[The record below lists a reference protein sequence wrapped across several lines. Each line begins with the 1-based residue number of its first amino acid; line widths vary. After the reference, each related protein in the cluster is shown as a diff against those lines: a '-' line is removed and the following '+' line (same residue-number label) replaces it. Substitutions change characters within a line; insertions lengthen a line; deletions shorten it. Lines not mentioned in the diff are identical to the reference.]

1 MRSKFLTF
9 FAEECNARG
18 IDTLPYDDGRPE
30 WRMEFRTVTVG
41 GVNLTIEPVD
51 ESAQSELATGLFI
64 LNLSTLFA
72 VILPDVAERFQAAA
86 LAAYAR
92 LQECLKAAAETE
104 GVQP

>member
-1 MRSKFLTF
+1 MRSKFLTY

-18 IDTLPYDDGRPE
+18 LDTLPFDDGRPE
-30 WRMEFRTVTVG
+30 WRMEFRTALTA

-51 ESAQSELATGLFI
+51 DSAQSELATGLFI

-72 VILPDVAERFQAAA
+72 VILPDIAERFQGAAV
-86 LAAYAR
+86 AAYGR

-104 GVQP
+104 VDE